1 MQYKITFFFSLLLLA
16 SPFAHAGI
24 YKWTDDQGNV
34 HYSQTKPS
42 NQKAESLRIKSHAPT
57 DKSTYKR
64 PSLNVKD
71 KDNQAAD
78 TDAQAEKSNEPSP
91 QQKAEMCK
99 RSRADLQILISQGQ
113 VRQKRQDGTV
123 VYMTDEQKQKR
134 IAAERKRIEKYCK

>member
-1 MQYKITFFFSLLLLA
+1 MQHKITLLFSLLFFA
-16 SPFAHAGI
+16 SPLAHAGI

-42 NQKAESLRIKSHAPT
+42 NQKTESLRIKSHAPT

-64 PSLNVKD
+64 PSLDLKD
-71 KDNQAAD
+71 KAKQAAD
-78 TDAQAEKSNEPSP
+78 SDAQSEKSNEPSP
-91 QQKAEMCK
+91 QQQAEMCK

-134 IAAERKRIEKYCK
+134 IAAERQRIQKYCK